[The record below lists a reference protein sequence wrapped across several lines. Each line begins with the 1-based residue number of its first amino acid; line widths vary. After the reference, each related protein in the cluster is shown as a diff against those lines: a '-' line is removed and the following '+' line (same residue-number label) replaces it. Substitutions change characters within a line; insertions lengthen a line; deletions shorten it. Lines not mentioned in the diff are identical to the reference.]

1 VDATLAGNPAVDDW
15 NQAAAIRD
23 ALEAKMGAGKLPR
36 VESPTF
42 GQIAKDY
49 LSDGLGHLAPTTT
62 DDVNSMLTAGEMD
75 ESGAVVREA
84 GPRTN
89 SPRWRS
95 TQAGPRSPRPA
106 SLSSGPAARRGPG
119 RAGQLLEMVD
129 RSRSLE
135 DLEGEA
141 WGDPADNSQLVLQV
155 PSPPPHPASG
165 THNRG
170 CGV

>member
-1 VDATLAGNPAVDDW
+1 
-15 NQAAAIRD
+15 
-23 ALEAKMGAGKLPR
+23 MGAGKLPR

-84 GPRTN
+84 GPLTN

-95 TQAGPRSPRPA
+95 TQAGPRSST
-106 SLSSGPAARRGPG
+106 SLAVHRARSSARSGSGWAAARDG
-119 RAGQLLEMVD
+119 R
-129 RSRSLE
+129 
-135 DLEGEA
+135 
-141 WGDPADNSQLVLQV
+141 SQQI
-155 PSPPPHPASG
+155 S
-165 THNRG
+165 
-170 CGV
+170 